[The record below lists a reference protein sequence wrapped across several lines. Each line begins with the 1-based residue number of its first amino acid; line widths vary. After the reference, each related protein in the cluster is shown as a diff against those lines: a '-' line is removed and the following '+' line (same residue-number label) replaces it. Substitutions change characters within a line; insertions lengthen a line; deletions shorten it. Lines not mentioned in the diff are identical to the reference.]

1 MSNPSFTHR
10 QLQPHWVKALF
21 QASRRWIQTKSV
33 LAQKAVLT
41 LTLALLGQMA
51 SLEASQDLE
60 GTLARE
66 RPCIRAQGA
75 HLPPGTIQE
84 IATASEACHLA
95 ILDRNWKVEEV
106 LKATTGLLESLDNV
120 QASARG
126 CRIWAPEAI

>member
-1 MSNPSFTHR
+1 
-10 QLQPHWVKALF
+10 
-21 QASRRWIQTKSV
+21 
-33 LAQKAVLT
+33 
-41 LTLALLGQMA
+41 MA

-126 CRIWAPEAI
+126 CRTWAPEAI